1 MKKEAGSS
9 KQWTKPEVRRLGKID
24 DVAGAQTPVTQAA
37 LTKS

>member
-1 MKKEAGSS
+1 MKKYAVSS
-9 KQWTKPEVRRLGKID
+9 RAWTKPEIRRLGKIN